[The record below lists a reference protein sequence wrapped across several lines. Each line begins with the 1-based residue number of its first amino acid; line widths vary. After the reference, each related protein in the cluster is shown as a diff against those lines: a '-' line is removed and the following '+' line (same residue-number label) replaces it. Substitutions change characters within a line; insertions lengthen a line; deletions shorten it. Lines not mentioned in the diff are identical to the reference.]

1 MEPGDLITTAA
12 NTWCPGCG
20 NFGIEHTLK
29 DVIAGLIAGGT
40 PAERIVLVTGIGC
53 HGKMADYLG
62 VNSFYAI
69 HGRTLPVATGLK
81 VANPDL
87 TVLVCAGDGDCYG
100 EGLEHLLFAAK
111 RNVDITLLVHDNR
124 VYGLTTGQYTPT
136 SPLGFP
142 GRSTPLG
149 TPEYPLNPVEL
160 MIAAGATW
168 VARGYSRRLPQ
179 LHELIRAGI
188 APPRVLVP
196 RGPPDLRDLLQPVEV
211 LRRARLRPRGRA
223 VPDGRPRRGPPR
235 RARVGLQPRV
245 ADPARGRSS
254 RRPTR
259 RSRSGSPGSG
269 RRRRDPVGVMQ
280 RLIAERT

>member
-1 MEPGDLITTAA
+1 MESADLITKAE

-29 DVIAGLIAGGT
+29 DVVAGLIAGGT

-69 HGRTLPVATGLK
+69 HGRTLPVATGIK
-81 VANPDL
+81 IANPEL

-111 RNVDITLLVHDNR
+111 RNVDLTLIVHDNR

-149 TPEYPLNPVEL
+149 TPEYPLNPLEL

-168 VARGYSRRLPQ
+168 VGRGYSRRLPQ
-179 LHELIRAGI
+179 LHELIAAGVRHRGFSFLDVFQICATFYNQSKFYDEHVYDLEAGKFPTADLDAALHAAREFDYSRESRIPLGIFYETTFPTYGERLAGERAK
-188 APPRVLVP
+188 
-196 RGPPDLRDLLQPVEV
+196 E
-211 LRRARLRPRGRA
+211 
-223 VPDGRPRRGPPR
+223 
-235 RARVGLQPRV
+235 
-245 ADPARGRSS
+245 
-254 RRPTR
+254 T
-259 RSRSGSPGSG
+259 
-269 RRRRDPVGVMQ
+269 DPVGVMQ
-280 RLIAERT
+280 RMIAERT